1 MTPLVIGLLI
11 FVVTVAVLATG
22 LPIAFGLGAVAL
34 AFMLAFDGWNSVH
47 FVPETIFAGLSD
59 FTLVS
64 LPMFIIM
71 GAAVASSRAG
81 SDLYEALARWLHRVP
96 GSLVISNIGAC
107 ALFSALTGSSP
118 ATCAAIGKMGIPEM
132 RKRGYDADLA
142 TGAIAAGGTLGILI
156 PPSITMILYGIASET
171 SIGRLF
177 LAGVIPGLLLTA
189 LFMAWALFLS
199 WKRGTKLVDADR
211 IYSLKEKVELLP
223 KLLPFIAVIVGVVYA
238 LYGGI
243 ATPSEAAGVGAALC
257 LVMVIVIYRVWKP
270 ADLWAILRDGLR
282 ESGMLLMIIGTSI
295 LFGYMMSSLQV
306 TQSVAEGIAA
316 MQVNKWVVL
325 AAINLMLLVAGMF
338 LPPAAIILM
347 TTPIL
352 MPVILAAG
360 FDPIWF
366 GVILTINMELGLIT
380 PPVGLNL
387 FVINGI
393 TPDVKLPTILKGAL
407 PFMGCMVVAIL
418 ILCVFPGLATWL
430 PQVDQAIIEQGGNKV
445 LADAWLAG
453 GFAGKNKC
461 VKKPEDAAG
470 EKFRSAGATFSQMW
484 AGAGASIVS
493 IPSNEVYNALQQGVA
508 TATDTSS
515 GSFVSFRLYEQ
526 LKCLTAPGDNA
537 LWFMYEPVLI
547 SLKSWNKLN
556 DAQKAALMKA
566 AQKSE
571 DYFEAESKK
580 LDDKLV
586 ETFKANKTEVVF
598 LNEAEFEAWRGVA
611 QKTSYKNF
619 AEKVPGGKELLD
631 KALSVK

>member
-1 MTPLVIGLLI
+1 MTPLMIGLLI
-11 FVVTVAVLATG
+11 VVVTVLVLATG

-34 AFMLAFDGWNSVH
+34 GFMIAFDGWHAVH
-47 FVPETIFAGLSD
+47 FVPETVFAGLDD

-132 RKRGYDADLA
+132 RKRGYDDDLA

-177 LAGVIPGLLLTA
+177 IAGIIPGLLLTF

-199 WKRGTKLVDADR
+199 WKRGTVLIDSDR
-211 IYSLKEKVELLP
+211 IYSLREKLELLP
-223 KLLPFIAVIVGVVYA
+223 RLLPFIAVIVGVVYS

-243 ATPSEAAGVGAALC
+243 ATPSEAAGVGAMLC
-257 LVMVIVIYRVWKP
+257 LVMVMVIYRVWRP
-270 ADLWAILRDGLR
+270 LELWVILRAGLC
-282 ESGMLLMIIGTSI
+282 ESGMLLLIIGTSI

-306 TQSVAEGIAA
+306 TQSVAETIGA
-316 MQVNKWVVL
+316 MQVNKWLVL
-325 AAINLMLLVAGMF
+325 AAINALLLGAGMF

-352 MPVILAAG
+352 MPVITSAG

-393 TPDVKLPTILKGAL
+393 TPDIKLQTILKGAL

-418 ILCVFPGLATWL
+418 ILCVFPELATWL
-430 PQVDQAIIEQGGNKV
+430 PAKV
-445 LADAWLAG
+445 MG
-453 GFAGKNKC
+453 
-461 VKKPEDAAG
+461 
-470 EKFRSAGATFSQMW
+470 
-484 AGAGASIVS
+484 
-493 IPSNEVYNALQQGVA
+493 
-508 TATDTSS
+508 
-515 GSFVSFRLYEQ
+515 
-526 LKCLTAPGDNA
+526 
-537 LWFMYEPVLI
+537 
-547 SLKSWNKLN
+547 
-556 DAQKAALMKA
+556 
-566 AQKSE
+566 
-571 DYFEAESKK
+571 
-580 LDDKLV
+580 
-586 ETFKANKTEVVF
+586 
-598 LNEAEFEAWRGVA
+598 
-611 QKTSYKNF
+611 
-619 AEKVPGGKELLD
+619 
-631 KALSVK
+631 

>member
-1 MTPLVIGLLI
+1 MSPAVIGLLI
-11 FVVTVAVLATG
+11 FVVTVAALATG
-22 LPIAFGLGAVAL
+22 MPIAFALGAVAL
-34 AFMLAFDGWNSVH
+34 LFMVAFDGWNSVN
-47 FVPETIFAGLSD
+47 FMPETIFAGLSD

-81 SDLYEALARWLHRVP
+81 SDLYEALSRWLHRVP

-177 LAGVIPGLLLTA
+177 LAGVIPGLLLTG

-199 WKRGTKLVDADR
+199 WKRGTVLVDAER
-211 IYSLKEKVELLP
+211 IYSMKEKLELLP

-243 ATPSEAAGVGAALC
+243 ATPSEAAGVGAMLC
-257 LVMVIVIYRVWKP
+257 LVMVIVIYRVWRP
-270 ADLWAILRDGLR
+270 MELWAILRDGLR

-393 TPDVKLPTILKGAL
+393 TPDVKLPTILKGAF
-407 PFMGCMVVAIL
+407 PFMLCMIVAIV
-418 ILCVFPGLATWL
+418 ILCVFPDLATWL
-430 PQVDQAIIEQGGNKV
+430 P
-445 LADAWLAG
+445 
-453 GFAGKNKC
+453 
-461 VKKPEDAAG
+461 
-470 EKFRSAGATFSQMW
+470 T
-484 AGAGASIVS
+484 
-493 IPSNEVYNALQQGVA
+493 
-508 TATDTSS
+508 
-515 GSFVSFRLYEQ
+515 
-526 LKCLTAPGDNA
+526 
-537 LWFMYEPVLI
+537 
-547 SLKSWNKLN
+547 
-556 DAQKAALMKA
+556 ALM
-566 AQKSE
+566 
-571 DYFEAESKK
+571 
-580 LDDKLV
+580 
-586 ETFKANKTEVVF
+586 
-598 LNEAEFEAWRGVA
+598 G
-611 QKTSYKNF
+611 
-619 AEKVPGGKELLD
+619 
-631 KALSVK
+631 

>member
-1 MTPLVIGLLI
+1 VSPLQIGLLI
-11 FVVTVAVLATG
+11 FVVTVGVLATG

-34 AFMLAFDGWNSVH
+34 GFMIAFDGWNSVN
-47 FVPETIFAGLSD
+47 FLPETIFAGLND

-177 LAGVIPGLLLTA
+177 IAGIIPGLLLTA

-199 WKRGTKLVDADR
+199 WKRGTRLVDQDR
-211 IYSLKEKVELLP
+211 IYTVREKLELLP
-223 KLLPFIAVIVGVVYA
+223 RLLPFIAVIVGVVYA
-238 LYGGI
+238 LYGGV
-243 ATPSEAAGVGAALC
+243 ATPSEAAGVGAMLC
-257 LVMVIVIYRVWKP
+257 LVMVVVIYRVWRP
-270 ADLWAILRDGLR
+270 MELWAILRDGLR
-282 ESGMLLMIIGTSI
+282 ESGMLLLIIGTSI

-306 TQSVAEGIAA
+306 TQSVAEAIGEL
-316 MQVNKWVVL
+316 QVNRWVVL
-325 AAINLMLLVAGMF
+325 GAINLLLLVAGMF

-352 MPVILAAG
+352 MPVITAAG

-366 GVILTINMELGLIT
+366 GVVLTINMELGLIT

-393 TPDVKLPTILKGAL
+393 TPDVRLPTILKGAL

-418 ILCVFPGLATWL
+418 ILCLVPELATWL
-430 PQVDQAIIEQGGNKV
+430 P
-445 LADAWLAG
+445 
-453 GFAGKNKC
+453 
-461 VKKPEDAAG
+461 
-470 EKFRSAGATFSQMW
+470 T
-484 AGAGASIVS
+484 
-493 IPSNEVYNALQQGVA
+493 
-508 TATDTSS
+508 
-515 GSFVSFRLYEQ
+515 RLMG
-526 LKCLTAPGDNA
+526 T
-537 LWFMYEPVLI
+537 
-547 SLKSWNKLN
+547 
-556 DAQKAALMKA
+556 
-566 AQKSE
+566 
-571 DYFEAESKK
+571 
-580 LDDKLV
+580 
-586 ETFKANKTEVVF
+586 
-598 LNEAEFEAWRGVA
+598 
-611 QKTSYKNF
+611 
-619 AEKVPGGKELLD
+619 
-631 KALSVK
+631 

>member
-1 MTPLVIGLLI
+1 LLI
-11 FVVTVAVLATG
+11 FAVTVAMLAIG

-34 AFMLAFDGWNSVH
+34 LFMVIFDGWNSVN
-47 FVPETIFAGLSD
+47 FVPETIYSGLND

-64 LPMFIIM
+64 LPMFVIM

-81 SDLYEALARWLHRVP
+81 SDLYEALARWLHKVP

-177 LAGVIPGLLLTA
+177 IAGIIPGALLVL

-199 WKRGTKLVDADR
+199 WKRGTKLIDSDR
-211 IYSLKEKVELLP
+211 VYSLKEKLELMP

-243 ATPSEAAGVGAALC
+243 ATPSEAAGVGAMLC
-257 LVMVIVIYRVWKP
+257 LAMVIGIYRVWRP
-270 ADLWAILRDGLR
+270 MQLWQILRDGLR

-306 TQSVAEGIAA
+306 TQSVAEAIGQ
-316 MQVNKWVVL
+316 MQVNRWVIM
-325 AAINLMLLVAGMF
+325 AAINVMLLVAGCF

-352 MPVILAAG
+352 MPIITAAG

-407 PFMGCMVVAIL
+407 PFMMCMVVAIV
-418 ILCVFPGLATWL
+418 ILCVFPELATWL
-430 PQVDQAIIEQGGNKV
+430 PAKV
-445 LADAWLAG
+445 MG
-453 GFAGKNKC
+453 
-461 VKKPEDAAG
+461 
-470 EKFRSAGATFSQMW
+470 
-484 AGAGASIVS
+484 
-493 IPSNEVYNALQQGVA
+493 
-508 TATDTSS
+508 
-515 GSFVSFRLYEQ
+515 
-526 LKCLTAPGDNA
+526 
-537 LWFMYEPVLI
+537 
-547 SLKSWNKLN
+547 
-556 DAQKAALMKA
+556 
-566 AQKSE
+566 
-571 DYFEAESKK
+571 
-580 LDDKLV
+580 
-586 ETFKANKTEVVF
+586 
-598 LNEAEFEAWRGVA
+598 
-611 QKTSYKNF
+611 
-619 AEKVPGGKELLD
+619 
-631 KALSVK
+631 

>member
-1 MTPLVIGLLI
+1 VTPLMIGMLI
-11 FVVTVAVLATG
+11 VVVTVLVLATG

-34 AFMLAFDGWNSVH
+34 GFMIAFDGWHAVH
-47 FVPETIFAGLSD
+47 FVPETVFAGLDD

-132 RKRGYDADLA
+132 RKRGYDDDLA

-177 LAGVIPGLLLTA
+177 IAGIIPGLLLTF
-189 LFMAWALFLS
+189 LFMAWALFIS
-199 WKRGTKLVDADR
+199 WKRGTVLVDNDR
-211 IYSLKEKVELLP
+211 VYSLKEKFELLP
-223 KLLPFIAVIVGVVYA
+223 RLLPFIVVIVGVVYA

-243 ATPSEAAGVGAALC
+243 ATPSEAAGVGAMLC
-257 LVMVIVIYRVWKP
+257 LLMVMVIYRVWRP
-270 ADLWAILRDGLR
+270 MELWVILRAGLC

-306 TQSVAEGIAA
+306 TQSLAESIGA
-316 MQVNKWVVL
+316 MQMNKWLVL
-325 AAINLMLLVAGMF
+325 AAINALLLGAGMF

-393 TPDVKLPTILKGAL
+393 TPDIKLQTILRGAL

-418 ILCVFPGLATWL
+418 ILCIFPGLATWL
-430 PQVDQAIIEQGGNKV
+430 P
-445 LADAWLAG
+445 
-453 GFAGKNKC
+453 
-461 VKKPEDAAG
+461 
-470 EKFRSAGATFSQMW
+470 T
-484 AGAGASIVS
+484 
-493 IPSNEVYNALQQGVA
+493 
-508 TATDTSS
+508 
-515 GSFVSFRLYEQ
+515 RLM
-526 LKCLTAPGDNA
+526 G
-537 LWFMYEPVLI
+537 
-547 SLKSWNKLN
+547 
-556 DAQKAALMKA
+556 
-566 AQKSE
+566 
-571 DYFEAESKK
+571 
-580 LDDKLV
+580 
-586 ETFKANKTEVVF
+586 
-598 LNEAEFEAWRGVA
+598 
-611 QKTSYKNF
+611 
-619 AEKVPGGKELLD
+619 
-631 KALSVK
+631 

>member
-1 MTPLVIGLLI
+1 MSALAIGMWI
-11 FVVTVAVLATG
+11 FVATILVLATG

-34 AFMLAFDGWNSVH
+34 LFMVIFDGFDSIH
-47 FVPETIFAGLSD
+47 FIPETIFGGLSD

-177 LAGVIPGLLLTA
+177 LAGVLPGLLLTG
-189 LFMAWALFLS
+189 LFMAWALFIS
-199 WKRGTKLVDADR
+199 WKRGTVLVDAHR
-211 IYSLKEKVELLP
+211 IYTLKEKLELLP
-223 KLLPFIAVIVGVVYA
+223 KLVPFIVVIVGVVYA

-257 LVMVIVIYRVWKP
+257 LLMVIVIYKVWKP
-270 ADLWAILRDGLR
+270 ADLWHILRDGLR

-306 TQSVAEGIAA
+306 TQSVAEAIGE
-316 MQVNKWVVL
+316 MQVNKWVIL
-325 AAINLMLLVAGMF
+325 AAINLLLLVAGMF

-352 MPVILAAG
+352 MPVITAAG

-366 GVILTINMELGLIT
+366 GVILNINMELGLIT

-393 TPDVKLPTILKGAL
+393 TPDVRLPTILKGAF
-407 PFMGCMVVAIL
+407 PFMLCMVLAIV
-418 ILCVFPGLATWL
+418 ILCVFPEIATWL
-430 PQVDQAIIEQGGNKV
+430 PK
-445 LADAWLAG
+445 
-453 GFAGKNKC
+453 
-461 VKKPEDAAG
+461 
-470 EKFRSAGATFSQMW
+470 
-484 AGAGASIVS
+484 
-493 IPSNEVYNALQQGVA
+493 
-508 TATDTSS
+508 
-515 GSFVSFRLYEQ
+515 
-526 LKCLTAPGDNA
+526 
-537 LWFMYEPVLI
+537 
-547 SLKSWNKLN
+547 
-556 DAQKAALMKA
+556 ALM
-566 AQKSE
+566 
-571 DYFEAESKK
+571 
-580 LDDKLV
+580 
-586 ETFKANKTEVVF
+586 
-598 LNEAEFEAWRGVA
+598 G
-611 QKTSYKNF
+611 
-619 AEKVPGGKELLD
+619 
-631 KALSVK
+631 

>member
-1 MTPLVIGLLI
+1 MTPLQVGLLI

-22 LPIAFGLGAVAL
+22 LPIAFGMGAVAL
-34 AFMLAFDGWNSVH
+34 AFMLVFDGWNSVH
-47 FVPETIFAGLSD
+47 FVPETVFAGLSD

-81 SDLYEALARWLHRVP
+81 SDLYEALARWLHKVP

-177 LAGVIPGLLLTA
+177 IAGIIPGLMLTG
-189 LFMAWALFLS
+189 LFMAWAMFLS
-199 WKRGTKLVDADR
+199 WKRGTRLIDEDRVYTLAEKL
-211 IYSLKEKVELLP
+211 ELLP
-223 KLLPFIAVIVGVVYA
+223 KLLPFMAVIAGVVYA

-243 ATPSEAAGVGAALC
+243 ATPSEAAGVGAMLC
-257 LVMVIVIYRVWKP
+257 LLMVVVIYRVWRP
-270 ADLWAILRDGLR
+270 MDLWAILRDGLR
-282 ESGMLLMIIGTSI
+282 ESGMLMMIIGTSI

-306 TQSVAEGIAA
+306 TQSVAQAIGE
-316 MQVNKWVVL
+316 MQVNRWLVM
-325 AAINLMLLVAGMF
+325 AAINLLLLVAGMF

-352 MPVILAAG
+352 MPVITAAG

-393 TPDVKLPTILKGAL
+393 TPDVRLPTILKGAL

-430 PQVDQAIIEQGGNKV
+430 P
-445 LADAWLAG
+445 
-453 GFAGKNKC
+453 
-461 VKKPEDAAG
+461 
-470 EKFRSAGATFSQMW
+470 T
-484 AGAGASIVS
+484 
-493 IPSNEVYNALQQGVA
+493 
-508 TATDTSS
+508 
-515 GSFVSFRLYEQ
+515 Q
-526 LKCLTAPGDNA
+526 LMG
-537 LWFMYEPVLI
+537 
-547 SLKSWNKLN
+547 
-556 DAQKAALMKA
+556 
-566 AQKSE
+566 
-571 DYFEAESKK
+571 
-580 LDDKLV
+580 
-586 ETFKANKTEVVF
+586 
-598 LNEAEFEAWRGVA
+598 
-611 QKTSYKNF
+611 
-619 AEKVPGGKELLD
+619 
-631 KALSVK
+631 

>member
-1 MTPLVIGLLI
+1 MTPLAIGLLI
-11 FVVTVAVLATG
+11 LAVTVLVLATG
-22 LPIAFGLGAVAL
+22 LPIAFALGAVAL
-34 AFMLAFDGWNSVH
+34 GFMIIFDGWHSIH
-47 FVPETIFAGLSD
+47 FVPETIFAGLED

-71 GAAVASSRAG
+71 GAAIASSRAG
-81 SDLYEALARWLHRVP
+81 PDLYEALARWLHKVP

-177 LAGVIPGLLLTA
+177 IAGIVPGLMLTG

-199 WKRGTKLVDADR
+199 WKRGTKLVDSDR
-211 IYSLKEKVELLP
+211 IYSLKEKLELMPRLI
-223 KLLPFIAVIVGVVYA
+223 PFIVVIVGVVYA

-257 LVMVIVIYRVWKP
+257 LLMVMVIYRVWRP
-270 ADLWAILRDGLR
+270 MELWAILRAGLC
-282 ESGMLLMIIGTSI
+282 ESGMLLMVIGASI
-295 LFGYMMSSLQV
+295 LFGYMMSSLLV
-306 TQSVAEGIAA
+306 TQSIAESIAA
-316 MQVNKWVVL
+316 MEVNRWVVL
-325 AAINLMLLVAGMF
+325 AAINALLLVAGMF

-352 MPVILAAG
+352 MPVILSAG

-393 TPDVKLPTILKGAL
+393 TPDIRLQTILRGAL
-407 PFMGCMVVAIL
+407 PFMGCMVLAIV

-430 PQVDQAIIEQGGNKV
+430 P
-445 LADAWLAG
+445 
-453 GFAGKNKC
+453 
-461 VKKPEDAAG
+461 
-470 EKFRSAGATFSQMW
+470 EK
-484 AGAGASIVS
+484 
-493 IPSNEVYNALQQGVA
+493 
-508 TATDTSS
+508 
-515 GSFVSFRLYEQ
+515 
-526 LKCLTAPGDNA
+526 
-537 LWFMYEPVLI
+537 
-547 SLKSWNKLN
+547 
-556 DAQKAALMKA
+556 LM
-566 AQKSE
+566 
-571 DYFEAESKK
+571 
-580 LDDKLV
+580 
-586 ETFKANKTEVVF
+586 
-598 LNEAEFEAWRGVA
+598 G
-611 QKTSYKNF
+611 
-619 AEKVPGGKELLD
+619 
-631 KALSVK
+631 

>member
-1 MTPLVIGLLI
+1 MTPLAIGLLI
-11 FVVTVAVLATG
+11 LAVTVLVLATG
-22 LPIAFGLGAVAL
+22 LPIAFALGAVAL
-34 AFMLAFDGWNSVH
+34 GFMIIIDGWHSIH
-47 FVPETIFAGLSD
+47 FVPETIFAGLED

-71 GAAVASSRAG
+71 GAAIASSRAG
-81 SDLYEALARWLHRVP
+81 PDLYEALARWLHKVP

-177 LAGVIPGLLLTA
+177 IAGIVPGLMLTG

-199 WKRGTKLVDADR
+199 WKRGTKLVDSDR
-211 IYSLKEKVELLP
+211 IYSLKEKLELMPRLI
-223 KLLPFIAVIVGVVYA
+223 PFIVVIVGVVYA

-257 LVMVIVIYRVWKP
+257 LLMVMVIYRVWRP
-270 ADLWAILRDGLR
+270 MELWAILRAGLC
-282 ESGMLLMIIGTSI
+282 ESGMLLMVIGASI
-295 LFGYMMSSLQV
+295 LFGYMMSSLLV
-306 TQSVAEGIAA
+306 TQSIAESIAA
-316 MQVNKWVVL
+316 MEVNRWVVL
-325 AAINLMLLVAGMF
+325 AAINALLLVAGMF

-352 MPVILAAG
+352 MPVILSAG

-393 TPDVKLPTILKGAL
+393 TPDIRLQTILRGAL
-407 PFMGCMVVAIL
+407 PFMGCMVLAIV

-430 PQVDQAIIEQGGNKV
+430 P
-445 LADAWLAG
+445 
-453 GFAGKNKC
+453 
-461 VKKPEDAAG
+461 
-470 EKFRSAGATFSQMW
+470 EK
-484 AGAGASIVS
+484 
-493 IPSNEVYNALQQGVA
+493 
-508 TATDTSS
+508 
-515 GSFVSFRLYEQ
+515 
-526 LKCLTAPGDNA
+526 
-537 LWFMYEPVLI
+537 
-547 SLKSWNKLN
+547 
-556 DAQKAALMKA
+556 LM
-566 AQKSE
+566 
-571 DYFEAESKK
+571 
-580 LDDKLV
+580 
-586 ETFKANKTEVVF
+586 
-598 LNEAEFEAWRGVA
+598 G
-611 QKTSYKNF
+611 
-619 AEKVPGGKELLD
+619 
-631 KALSVK
+631 

>member
-1 MTPLVIGLLI
+1 
-11 FVVTVAVLATG
+11 
-22 LPIAFGLGAVAL
+22 
-34 AFMLAFDGWNSVH
+34 
-47 FVPETIFAGLSD
+47 
-59 FTLVS
+59 
-64 LPMFIIM
+64 PMFVIM

-81 SDLYEALARWLHRVP
+81 SDLYEALARWLHKVP

-177 LAGVIPGLLLTA
+177 IAGIIPGLLLVL

-199 WKRGTKLVDADR
+199 WKRGTVLVDADR
-211 IYSLKEKVELLP
+211 IYSMKEKLELLP
-223 KLLPFIAVIVGVVYA
+223 KLIPSLAVIVGVVYA

-257 LVMVIVIYRVWKP
+257 LIMVIIIYRVWKP
-270 ADLWAILRDGLR
+270 MELWLILRDGLR

-306 TQSVAEGIAA
+306 TQAVAESIAEL
-316 MQVNKWVVL
+316 QVNRWIVL
-325 AAINLMLLVAGMF
+325 AAINVMLLVAGCF

-352 MPVILAAG
+352 MPVILSAG

-393 TPDVKLPTILKGAL
+393 TPDVSLPTILKGAF
-407 PFMGCMVVAIL
+407 PFMLCMILAIV
-418 ILCVFPGLATWL
+418 ILCVFPELATWL
-430 PQVDQAIIEQGGNKV
+430 P
-445 LADAWLAG
+445 
-453 GFAGKNKC
+453 
-461 VKKPEDAAG
+461 
-470 EKFRSAGATFSQMW
+470 EK
-484 AGAGASIVS
+484 
-493 IPSNEVYNALQQGVA
+493 
-508 TATDTSS
+508 
-515 GSFVSFRLYEQ
+515 
-526 LKCLTAPGDNA
+526 
-537 LWFMYEPVLI
+537 
-547 SLKSWNKLN
+547 
-556 DAQKAALMKA
+556 LM
-566 AQKSE
+566 
-571 DYFEAESKK
+571 
-580 LDDKLV
+580 
-586 ETFKANKTEVVF
+586 
-598 LNEAEFEAWRGVA
+598 G
-611 QKTSYKNF
+611 
-619 AEKVPGGKELLD
+619 
-631 KALSVK
+631 